1 MLCVYS
7 LLGFWTV
14 LMALFPILAITSGS
28 LRLTLPLPVPG
39 LRSPLRLLVG
49 VAGDLCR
56 GSHYKIY
63 QHKEVMRSL
72 KV

>member
-1 MLCVYS
+1 
-7 LLGFWTV
+7 
-14 LMALFPILAITSGS
+14 MALFPILAITSGS

-56 GSHYKIY
+56 GLTLIKFINTR
-63 QHKEVMRSL
+63 KL
-72 KV
+72 